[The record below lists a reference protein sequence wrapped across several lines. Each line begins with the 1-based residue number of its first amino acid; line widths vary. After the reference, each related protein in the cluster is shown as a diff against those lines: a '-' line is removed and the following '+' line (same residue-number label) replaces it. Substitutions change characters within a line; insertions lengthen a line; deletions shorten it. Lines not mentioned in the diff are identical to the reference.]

1 MTNNTNPIP
10 VDYSDSKLRILVEE
24 YITMQRR
31 EFTFR
36 GVCEYVLYRAMEEGR
51 TPGQTIYESNELQ
64 PDDQERVRCVLKK
77 IADEGRI
84 IASADNNDFVK
95 IIA

>member
-1 MTNNTNPIP
+1 MNNPIQI
-10 VDYSDSKLRILVEE
+10 DYSDTMLRILVEE

-36 GVCEYVLYRAMEEGR
+36 GVCDFVLYRAMEEGR
-51 TPGQTIYESNELQ
+51 TAGQTIYESNELQ
-64 PDDQERVRCVLKK
+64 PSDQDRIRCVLKK

-84 IASADNNDFVK
+84 TVLTDNMQFTKVNE
-95 IIA
+95 